1 MAQKAEAVCEF
12 QGREAPPLPL
22 SLCWSLWI
30 AISAGLWVAIARL
43 ISVFAF

>member
-1 MAQKAEAVCEF
+1 MAQEAEAVYEF
-12 QGREAPPLPL
+12 QGREAAPLPL

-43 ISVFAF
+43 ISVFSF